1 MKERKSLL
9 LVIGGS
15 IKFFLLNWCEVNED
29 VKLIYKNTFLNIT
42 SPCLLKMTFR
52 KKDLVNLEQI
62 ITE

>member
-29 VKLIYKNTFLNIT
+29 VKLVYKDKILDITVKFLR
-42 SPCLLKMTFR
+42 PR
-52 KKDLVNLEQI
+52 KSIFKRPRSSR
-62 ITE
+62 

>member
-29 VKLIYKNTFLNIT
+29 VKLIYKNTVLNIT
-42 SPCLLKMTFR
+42 SPCLLKMTF
-52 KKDLVNLEQI
+52 KKNELINLEQI
-62 ITE
+62 K